1 MCTAYAGAHPG
12 PARLRPDKIQH
23 LQGESVRRLVVTST
37 VLALSTVGLAACGSD
52 DKDSHLTGKVT
63 VAGDFGKQPTVKYS
77 GKVSTDKTI
86 VKVLHKGTGEKVDDG
101 DSVTANMYI
110 GNGFTGEKALST
122 FDEGQSPS
130 PIDVSKSTLPALE
143 KALKG
148 QTIGSRIELI
158 AAPKD
163 TWGSQGGNAQLN
175 VANSDT
181 TVWVI
186 DLISKVG
193 VTDVAADEVP
203 PLKQDGDTP
212 TGFDFSTS
220 PKTAPAE
227 LQRATLKEGT
237 GDPIASGQKVKVRYL
252 GSVWGSAKVFDQ
264 SFSKDKQPFEVT
276 VGQGGVIKGWDLG
289 LKGAKVG
296 SRIELVIPAD
306 LGYGANGQGADIP
319 PNSTLVFVIDVL
331 SAS

>member
-1 MCTAYAGAHPG
+1 
-12 PARLRPDKIQH
+12 
-23 LQGESVRRLVVTST
+23 VRRLVVTST
-37 VLALSTVGLAACGSD
+37 VLVLSTVGLAACGSD

-63 VAGDFGKQPTVKYS
+63 VTGDFGEQPTVKYS

-86 VKVLHKGTGEKVDDG
+86 VKVLHKGTGDKVDDG
-101 DSVTANMYI
+101 DSLTANMYN

-122 FDEGQSPS
+122 FDKGQSPS
-130 PIDVSKSTLPALE
+130 PVDVSKSTLPALE

-148 QTIGSRIELI
+148 QTVGTRIEVI

-163 TWGSQGGNAQLN
+163 TWGTQGGNAQLN
-175 VANSDT
+175 VGNNDT

-186 DLISKVG
+186 DVISKVG
-193 VTDVAADEVP
+193 VTDVAADKVP
-203 PLKQDGDTP
+203 ALKQDGETP
-212 TGFDFSTS
+212 SGFDFSKS
-220 PKTAPAE
+220 PKVAPE
-227 LQRATLKEGT
+227 GLQRATLKEGT
-237 GDPIASGQKVKVRYL
+237 GATVEAGQKVKVRYL
-252 GSVWGSAKVFDQ
+252 GSVWGSSKVFDE
-264 SFSKDKQPFEVT
+264 SFSKGKQPFDVT
-276 VGQGGVIKGWDLG
+276 VGAGGVIKGWDLG

-306 LGYGANGQGADIP
+306 LGYGANGQGETIP

>member
-1 MCTAYAGAHPG
+1 
-12 PARLRPDKIQH
+12 LIQH

-37 VLALSTVGLAACGSD
+37 VLALSTVGLAACGSG

-63 VAGDFGKQPTVKYS
+63 VTGDFGAQPTVKYS
-77 GKVSTDKTI
+77 GKVSTDTTI
-86 VKVLHKGTGEKVDDG
+86 IKVLHKGTGAKVEDG

-110 GNGFTGEKALST
+110 GNGFTGDKALST

-130 PIDVSKSTLPALE
+130 PVDVSKSTLPAIE

-148 QTIGSRIELI
+148 QTVGSRIEVI

-163 TWGSQGGNAQLN
+163 TWGTQGGNAQLN
-175 VANSDT
+175 VGNKDT

-186 DLISKVG
+186 DVISKVG
-193 VTDVAADEVP
+193 VTDVAADKVP
-203 PLKQDGDTP
+203 ALKEAGGTP
-212 TGFDFSTS
+212 SGFDFSKS
-220 PKTAPAE
+220 PKVAPTE

-237 GDPIASGQKVKVRYL
+237 GAAITSGQKVKVRYL
-252 GSVWGSAKVFDQ
+252 GSVWGSEKVFDE
-264 SFSKDKQPFEVT
+264 SFSKGKQPFEVT

-306 LGYGANGQGADIP
+306 LGYGASGQGQTIP